1 MAGAVTPPGGGPSA
15 VVRSATGMG
24 VAAAVSRLVGGGRVV
39 VIAAVLGTTYLGNAF
54 QSSNTV
60 SNLLFELLAAG
71 ALSAVLVPT
80 FVGHLDRGDHA
91 GAERLAGELLGA
103 TLVVLGLVAL
113 VGMVAAPWLADLL
126 TVAVAD
132 PQVAAAQ
139 QELTTFLLWFFI
151 PQVVLYGVGAIA
163 TAVLHA
169 RRSFVVPA
177 IAPIGNTVVMVAFLA
192 VFRMVAGPDPGLQ
205 LSGTEKVLLGLAGTL
220 GVVAFVAVPTVA
232 VWRSGFRLVPRF
244 TRQHEGLRA
253 LLQLSAWASVQHAF
267 AALLYG
273 AAIIAGAS
281 VEGGVVAYQVGWFLF
296 LAPYGIIAQ
305 PIHTTILPELVA
317 ERDGGDPGAF
327 EQSLR
332 WAMDSMTVLL
342 VPLSALCLALAVP
355 AMSVLA
361 FGQAG
366 GSRSVDLLAAA
377 LASLGLGLFPYGVF
391 FLLARA
397 FYALGDSRVPALWGA
412 VGAAGGV
419 LVMALG
425 AFTTSGVAT
434 VAALG
439 VAHSL
444 AFLVA
449 SVALLAALRRR
460 LGTWILP
467 GALPP
472 VLAVSGVIG
481 GLTWAAYRFWD
492 PQGRLMD
499 LLALVVLVPV
509 AVASYAAA
517 AKLLGISVA
526 ERLPR
531 SAAAASGAITPGGN
545 AA

>member
-1 MAGAVTPPGGGPSA
+1 
-15 VVRSATGMG
+15 MG
-24 VAAAVSRLVGGGRVV
+24 VAAALSRLIGGGRVV

-80 FVGHLDRGDHA
+80 FVEHLDRGDHA
-91 GAERLAGELLGA
+91 GAERLAGELLGV
-103 TLVVLGLVAL
+103 TLVVLGVVAL

-132 PQVAAAQ
+132 PRIAAAQ

-177 IAPIGNTVVMVAFLA
+177 VAPIGNTVVMVAFLA
-192 VFRMVAGPDPGLQ
+192 AFRVVAGPDPGLA
-205 LSGTEKVLLGLAGTL
+205 LTGTEKVLLGLAGTL

-244 TRQHEGLRA
+244 ARQHEGLGA
-253 LLQLSAWASVQHAF
+253 LLRLSGWASVQHAF

-273 AAIIAGAS
+273 AAIVAGAS

-305 PIHTTILPELVA
+305 PIHTTILPELVV
-317 ERDGGDPGAF
+317 EHGEGDPGAF
-327 EQSLR
+327 ARSLR

-342 VPLSALCLALAVP
+342 VPLSALSLALAVP

-366 GSRSVDLLAAA
+366 DSRSVDLLAAA
-377 LASLGLGLFPYGVF
+377 LASLALGLLPYGMF

-412 VGAAGGV
+412 VGALVGV
-419 LVMALG
+419 AVMLVGTRA
-425 AFTTSGVAT
+425 TSGVAT
-434 VAALG
+434 VALLG
-439 VAHSL
+439 VAHSV

-449 SVALLAALRRR
+449 SAALVAALRRR

-467 GALPP
+467 ALLPAVLVVSAVVGA
-472 VLAVSGVIG
+472 
-481 GLTWAAYRFWD
+481 LTWAAYGVWD
-492 PQGRLMD
+492 PHGRAGD
-499 LLALVVLVPV
+499 LVALVVLVP
-509 AVASYAAA
+509 AAA
-517 AKLLGISVA
+517 AAYLAATKLVGISVA
-526 ERLPR
+526 QRLPR
-531 SAAAASGAITPGGN
+531 GGAGPGAVTPGGS

>member
-1 MAGAVTPPGGGPSA
+1 MAGAVTTPDGGSTA

-24 VAAAVSRLVGGGRVV
+24 AAAAVSRVLGGGRVL

-54 QSSNTV
+54 QSANTV

-80 FVGHLDRGDHA
+80 FVGHLERGDRA
-91 GAERLAGELLGA
+91 GAERLAGELLGI
-103 TLVVLGLVAL
+103 TLVVLGVVTV
-113 VGMVAAPWLADLL
+113 VGMVAAPWLASVL

-139 QELTTFLLWFFI
+139 RELTTFLLWFFI

-177 IAPIGNTVVMVAFLA
+177 VAPIGNTVVMVAFLLA
-192 VFRMVAGPDPGLQ
+192 FRWVAGPDPGLE
-205 LSGTEKVLLGLAGTL
+205 LTTTEKVLLGLGGTL
-220 GVVAFVAVPTVA
+220 GVVAFVAIPTIA
-232 VWRSGFRLVPRF
+232 VWRSGFRLVPRWS
-244 TRQHEGLRA
+244 RQHEGLGA
-253 LLQLSAWASVQHAF
+253 LLRLSGWASVQHAF

-305 PIHTTILPELVA
+305 PIHTTILPELVV
-317 ERDGGDPGAF
+317 EHEGGDPAAF
-327 EQSLR
+327 AASLR

-361 FGQAG
+361 FGQASG
-366 GSRSVDLLAAA
+366 AESVDLLAAA
-377 LASLGLGLFPYGVF
+377 LAALGLGLLPYGLF
-391 FLLARA
+391 FLLSRA
-397 FYALGDSRVPALWGA
+397 FYVLGDSRVPALWGA
-412 VGAAGGV
+412 AGAVVGVVVMLVAG
-419 LVMALG
+419 A
-425 AFTTSGVAT
+425 TTSGTTT

-439 VAHSL
+439 VAHSV
-444 AFLVA
+444 AFLLA
-449 SVALLAALRRR
+449 AGALVLALRRR
-460 LGTWILP
+460 TGEWILP
-467 GALPP
+467 GSLPA
-472 VLAVSGVIG
+472 VLVVSAVVGAIV
-481 GLTWAAYRFWD
+481 WAAYRAWD

-499 LLALVVLVPV
+499 LVALAVLVP
-509 AVASYAAA
+509 AGAAA
-517 AKLLGISVA
+517 YLGCTKLLGISVT
-526 ERLPR
+526 PR
-531 SAAAASGAITPGGN
+531 RPRGGAATPGGST
-545 AA
+545 A